1 MDFKNSYQRKKS
13 TNNLISLFVINT
25 IVLFFLS
32 IAILT
37 YLKSSSIENYFKENI
52 TVSIYLK
59 NSSRDSD
66 IKQINKFLNLN
77 ENVKSIEFISK
88 EDAAELFTNEI
99 GEEFVGFLG
108 YNPLLDLISVRLFGE
123 KIDIYNIE
131 EFIESLDN
139 FEFIEEIE
147 YDKPLVESLVN
158 NFKKTNPKKNNE
170 FFIKIYCSR
179 GGMRSQSIAWL
190 LEKYKLNPIT
200 LKGGYKIYRRWV
212 LDSFSK
218 KLNIVVIGGKTGTG
232 KTRLLSLL
240 EKYKYQTIDLEGFAC
255 HRGSTFG
262 GLGMKE
268 QPSNEQFENKI
279 AEKLNSF
286 KCSNNI
292 FVEAESANIGKC
304 KIPHEFFN
312 QMKNSRRI
320 EIIRSE
326 SNRLD
331 ELIDTYSVFKK
342 EELQESVLR
351 IKKRLGPQRTK
362 IALESIHN
370 EKWDLVCR
378 SVLDYYDKCYE
389 YEKVG
394 KTNIKIID
402 LTDKKYDESI
412 LELINNVL

>member
-32 IAILT
+32 VAILT

-139 FEFIEEIE
+139 FQFIEEIE

-158 NFKKTNPKKNNE
+158 NFNKIGVLIIITSVL
-170 FFIKIYCSR
+170 FFI
-179 GGMRSQSIAWL
+179 
-190 LEKYKLNPIT
+190 T
-200 LKGGYKIYRRWV
+200 
-212 LDSFSK
+212 SF
-218 KLNIVVIGGKTGTG
+218 I
-232 KTRLLSLL
+232 
-240 EKYKYQTIDLEGFAC
+240 
-255 HRGSTFG
+255 
-262 GLGMKE
+262 
-268 QPSNEQFENKI
+268 
-279 AEKLNSF
+279 
-286 KCSNNI
+286 
-292 FVEAESANIGKC
+292 
-304 KIPHEFFN
+304 
-312 QMKNSRRI
+312 
-320 EIIRSE
+320 
-326 SNRLD
+326 
-331 ELIDTYSVFKK
+331 
-342 EELQESVLR
+342 
-351 IKKRLGPQRTK
+351 
-362 IALESIHN
+362 
-370 EKWDLVCR
+370 
-378 SVLDYYDKCYE
+378 
-389 YEKVG
+389 
-394 KTNIKIID
+394 
-402 LTDKKYDESI
+402 
-412 LELINNVL
+412 LINNSIKISIYSKRDIIKTMQLVGATKSFIRRPFIASYIRIGFYSSIISLILLFILLSQTSFELAEIDFFSNIKDIIILVSFIILFGIFTSYISSYFITQKYLKLKISR